1 MVAKPVLT
9 CAVLA
14 LALFSGL
21 LWSRKHALEVRL
33 EERQRATQEM
43 ANLRDDIMAYNKAAK
58 VRAMEFVRGKVLVEV
73 VR

>member
-21 LWSRKHALEVRL
+21 LWSRSVALEARL
-33 EERQRATQEM
+33 EERKRAIREM
-43 ANLRDDIMAYNKAAK
+43 ADLRDDIQAYNKAAK